1 LVDINNGDLDM
12 DSEEIASDVK
22 LDTLLLEIIEFGN
35 LDVNRAKDDVFVSW
49 VQGANSEFNCLVLDF
64 VSIDK
69 EL

>member
-12 DSEEIASDVK
+12 DSEDIASDVK

-35 LDVNRAKDDVFVSW
+35 LDVNSAKDDVFVSW
-49 VQGANSEFNCLVLDF
+49 VQGAKSEFNCLVLDF